1 MKKLLSLIAVF
12 GAVFVPLSAQED
24 PFTGFYKIALVEDEV
39 VFINGDRV
47 FAETEGELGRGR
59 VFKNS
64 AGKLRFSGWLEDWDE
79 DDNNP
84 GDYIRE
90 RTNLFGVVNSTT
102 GKIRLT
108 KIGGIPIT
116 DPIFTNDNF
125 VITLKIIKRNGVV
138 VGLTGNGSSSE
149 TETIAEGVTEFEEDT
164 LFVSG
169 YKTRDLPE

>member
-1 MKKLLSLIAVF
+1 MNKILPLITFV
-12 GAVFVPLSAQED
+12 GAVFAPLSAQAD
-24 PFTGFYKIALVEDEV
+24 PFTGFYKVALVEDEV

-47 FAETEGELGRGR
+47 FAKTEGEFGRGR
-59 VFKNS
+59 VFTNS

-79 DDNNP
+79 DDNNL
-84 GDYIRE
+84 GNYIRE
-90 RTNLFGVVNSTT
+90 RTSLFGAVNPTT
-102 GKIRLT
+102 GRIRLT

-116 DPIFTNDNF
+116 DPTFTNDNF

-149 TETIAEGVTEFEEDT
+149 TDTFEQATQIEEDT
-164 LFVSG
+164 LFASG